1 MISERTIY
9 LLRHGESET
18 NRQRIFAGRKLNP
31 ALTSEGR
38 EMVKL
43 QSRRIAVLGVKEIFS
58 SPMLRARQTA
68 EIVAKQCELAVNY
81 SDDLEEV
88 DVGSLNGLSLDDP
101 KHYAVYT
108 CAVKQWETG
117 HSEYAIPGG
126 ESLQQVRERFD
137 RMLALILDGITPSSI
152 LLVGHGVLW
161 MTVLW
166 MYCHLPGE
174 PMDKYYMGRAHLTEI
189 LLKENQMTLIKF
201 NIAPNDLVVNS

>member
-38 EMVKL
+38 EIVKL
-43 QSRRIAVLGVKEIFS
+43 QSGRITGLGLKEIFS

-68 EIVAKQCELAVNY
+68 EIVAKQCGLKVKY
-81 SDDLEEV
+81 SADLEEV

-101 KHYAVYT
+101 NHYAVYT
-108 CAVKQWETG
+108 YAVNQWETG

-126 ESLQQVRERFD
+126 ESLQQVRVRFD
-137 RMLALILDGITPSSI
+137 RMLPLVLDGITPGPI

-166 MYCHLPGE
+166 MYCHVHGE
-174 PMDKYYMGRAHLTEI
+174 PMNKYYMGRAHLSEVH
-189 LLKENQMTLIKF
+189 LKENQMTMVKF
-201 NIAPNDLVVNS
+201 NIAPSDLVVNS